1 MELGKRLV
9 IEKGARNKNL
19 KVFSTLIIYQN
30 KSKINLKFNSN
41 VFAENEITVE
51 SSRPS
56 RSRGL
61 NKVCHINITCLRKNE
76 IS

>member
-1 MELGKRLV
+1 MEKDD
-9 IEKGARNKNL
+9 RNKNP
-19 KVFSTLIIYQN
+19 KVFLTLIIYQN
-30 KSKINLKFNSN
+30 KSNLKFNSN